1 MRKLWLDDVRPVPD
15 NTWIPV
21 EDDAEFICH
30 CLELGCPDFISF
42 DHDLGL
48 ISKDGCELAHWLV
61 NMDVDNPGFIPDDFS
76 FQVHSAN
83 PVGAENIRGI
93 LNNYLNFRKKN

>member
-1 MRKLWLDDVRPVPD
+1 MRKLWLDDIRPVPD
-15 NTWIPV
+15 NTWEIAV
-21 EDDAEFICH
+21 DFNDAVWFCQEY
-30 CLELGCPDFISF
+30 GCPDFISF

-48 ISKDGCELAHWLV
+48 LSKTGNEFAHWLV
-61 NMDVDNPGFIPDDFS
+61 NMDVDNPGFIPKDFD

-93 LNNYLNFRKKN
+93 LNNYLAFRKNN